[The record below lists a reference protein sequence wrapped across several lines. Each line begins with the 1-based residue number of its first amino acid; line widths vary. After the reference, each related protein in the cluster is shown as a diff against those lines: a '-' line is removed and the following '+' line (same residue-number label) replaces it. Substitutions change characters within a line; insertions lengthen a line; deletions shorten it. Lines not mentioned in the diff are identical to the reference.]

1 MILWILVK
9 LAVEP
14 SSMKKKYGKSQTE
27 CVHTLIRL
35 CACGNAVSPKREDR
49 QEETVDHVGR
59 NQAPCHWKKQ
69 FTGHH
74 STILSTISLK
84 MTSLHSLAFISLDT
98 SKPKLTASAANGPEG
113 QMTIFG
119 CGKVNVYDDVPA
131 EKLAASPL
139 QLPLEVPFE
148 GTTARRPLLCHLQ
161 AATVKVGPDALVV
174 ILPTS
179 QAVNMTNNCQL
190 QREESAIFHEDNPV
204 GEGPGSRK
212 ASVQRYLEKGKDR
225 CKSKRKVAT
234 STSASMD
241 IYLNHQIGN
250 LAQNEHSNRSDACSS
265 PQIRPPTTPTR
276 CGSAENNIVKHAACA
291 RMNLE
296 QMVSVGRVSGL
307 SCLHAC
313 GLQSCKIAREN
324 GEECLKMGDQPKL
337 SWQPH
342 GRVANPHGKRKAK
355 QEGSSKGRSND
366 RRGRSKS
373 RGRSQS
379 RSGFRRKCYYCDQ
392 EDHLIKDCAK
402 LKEEKAHKEQA
413 SSSNVAAAVNA
424 KDEYAFTVSSSM
436 TKPDWIL
443 DSGSTYHICMDKKL
457 FSTYQAKDGGIVRV
471 ANNTVSKIVGM
482 GTVRLR
488 MEDGKI
494 FTLDGVRHV
503 PRLKKNLISL
513 SILDMKGYSFTS
525 SKGNLKVIHGDTV
538 MLHGRLEGNLYRLVE
553 KVVTDRATVT
563 YRARRTRHAQK
574 RHRAQQT
581 WQPKCTRTHG
591 GSSEVHK
598 TEPLRPILKT
608 AQSKETK
615 TAKHVPGKKVSFAP
629 ELETYWDLSKTGWK
643 GEMPSQRVAN

>member
-1 MILWILVK
+1 MIEPFNGSNDFTLWQQRVKNILTREGLVKALLKKSNKPEDMKDDKWEELRELANSTIQLYLGNNTLREVISEVDPAELWAKLEMRYKSKSLTNRLSLKRQLYTLRMPEGANLTEHLDEFNRITMELDTIGDKTQEEDRAMILLVSLPASYEHLRTTLLYGK
-9 LAVEP
+9 DALGLDEVIATLISHE
-14 SSMKKKYGKSQTE
+14 SMK
-27 CVHTLIRL
+27 
-35 CACGNAVSPKREDR
+35 
-49 QEETVDHVGR
+49 
-59 NQAPCHWKKQ
+59 
-69 FTGHH
+69 
-74 STILSTISLK
+74 
-84 MTSLHSLAFISLDT
+84 
-98 SKPKLTASAANGPEG
+98 
-113 QMTIFG
+113 
-119 CGKVNVYDDVPA
+119 
-131 EKLAASPL
+131 
-139 QLPLEVPFE
+139 
-148 GTTARRPLLCHLQ
+148 
-161 AATVKVGPDALVV
+161 
-174 ILPTS
+174 
-179 QAVNMTNNCQL
+179 
-190 QREESAIFHEDNPV
+190 
-204 GEGPGSRK
+204 
-212 ASVQRYLEKGKDR
+212 
-225 CKSKRKVAT
+225 
-234 STSASMD
+234 
-241 IYLNHQIGN
+241 
-250 LAQNEHSNRSDACSS
+250 
-265 PQIRPPTTPTR
+265 
-276 CGSAENNIVKHAACA
+276 
-291 RMNLE
+291 
-296 QMVSVGRVSGL
+296 
-307 SCLHAC
+307 
-313 GLQSCKIAREN
+313 
-324 GEECLKMGDQPKL
+324 
-337 SWQPH
+337 
-342 GRVANPHGKRKAK
+342 K
-355 QEGSSKGRSND
+355 QEGSSSKHPEGNAMVASENEQGRGRSND

-402 LKEEKAHKEQA
+402 LKEDKAQKEQA

-513 SILDMKGYSFTS
+513 SMLDMKGYSFTS

-553 KVVTDRATVT
+553 KVVTDGATVT

-629 ELETYWDLSKTGWK
+629 ELETYWDLSKTRWK
-643 GEMPSQRVAN
+643 GEMPSQRVAK